1 MFNISEFIEN
11 KINNIVNKSVT
22 MAVKLAS
29 PNNLTDPQ
37 IEQIA
42 NIILSSPKISKKLE
56 KFQSVVFEQAEVSS
70 IMAVNAVIGLI
81 PVPIIPGM
89 MRTTNNVIFQIMKTL
104 ARINELNDIKKE
116 TIKSFNS
123 NQELIQLLNDSGV
136 DAQQIKNKLDNLDFK
151 EIIPLVEQNLKTGV
165 RSFTEPVKNT
175 MQNILDAP
183 ENVIDTIGNIAEGVT
198 QSFSENNNLD
208 SANTPVT
215 ADTADTADTGDSE
228 VPPVPATS
236 TSKSGGNIQVRSK
249 KKKKLKTKNRRQRR
263 ENKKQKTKKMRFK
276 LR

>member
-1 MFNISEFIEN
+1 
-11 KINNIVNKSVT
+11 
-22 MAVKLAS
+22 
-29 PNNLTDPQ
+29 
-37 IEQIA
+37 
-42 NIILSSPKISKKLE
+42 
-56 KFQSVVFEQAEVSS
+56 
-70 IMAVNAVIGLI
+70 
-81 PVPIIPGM
+81 M
-89 MRTTNNVIFQIMKTL
+89 MRTTNNVIFQIMKSL

>member
-89 MRTTNNVIFQIMKTL
+89 MRTTNNVIFQI
-104 ARINELNDIKKE
+104 I
-116 TIKSFNS
+116 SV
-123 NQELIQLLNDSGV
+123 LL
-136 DAQQIKNKLDNLDFK
+136 
-151 EIIPLVEQNLKTGV
+151 EICL
-165 RSFTEPVKNT
+165 
-175 MQNILDAP
+175 
-183 ENVIDTIGNIAEGVT
+183 
-198 QSFSENNNLD
+198 
-208 SANTPVT
+208 
-215 ADTADTADTGDSE
+215 
-228 VPPVPATS
+228 
-236 TSKSGGNIQVRSK
+236 
-249 KKKKLKTKNRRQRR
+249 
-263 ENKKQKTKKMRFK
+263 
-276 LR
+276 